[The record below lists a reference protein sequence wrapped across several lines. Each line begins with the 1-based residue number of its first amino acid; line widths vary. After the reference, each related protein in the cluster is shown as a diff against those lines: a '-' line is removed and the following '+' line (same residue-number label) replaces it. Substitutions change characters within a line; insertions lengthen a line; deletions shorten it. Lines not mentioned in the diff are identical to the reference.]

1 MANGPLYNGSLAV
14 FIQWHIYGYVTGM
27 DMLLLMMFL
36 KCSINKLS
44 MDKLWTVSGG
54 VLYLPFF
61 CSIFFF
67 YCIQLIDALKCYK
80 SCKCATLL
88 LLAMIWKLLLLMTPL
103 QLSLS
108 SCGFEATIVF
118 QKEPPYNYHYC
129 CPVMFFCIKAFEY
142 GFKFPYQ

>member
-1 MANGPLYNGSLAV
+1 MTHVWICYR
-14 FIQWHIYGYVTGM
+14 YGYVTP
-27 DMLLLMMFL
+27 DDVPEVLDQQI
-36 KCSINKLS
+36 INGQVV
-44 MDKLWTVSGG
+44 DRLWRCAIS
-54 VLYLPFF
+54 
-61 CSIFFF
+61 SIFLFNIFF